1 MFFQKAWQAVSNNL
15 GTKAISVIVALVL
28 WVVVL
33 GSRNVEVV
41 KEVPLELITPTELV
55 AGNDVPE
62 KIAFRLSGPKAFLR
76 SLLDR
81 QDEPIRVNLSAGKPG
96 LNTYRFFQDNI
107 RLPIG
112 VKVVSITP
120 PAILVKLEYV
130 KRRDV
135 PVKLETLGELPE
147 GRKLIHAE
155 LSPPVVRIKGAES
168 RIDSV
173 TELSTLPLDL
183 AGVRESLEREIGLD
197 IARHGVMVDG
207 PLPRVLLEVES
218 VAPNRRIRNVQLR
231 VLVSGGRATVAEK
244 TVTFLV
250 RATAEDLRSL
260 DPKQVY
266 GVLDLRGRPKG
277 KYQVVPRAVLPAGVH
292 WVKTVPEQV
301 SVTLD

>member
-1 MFFQKAWQAVSNNL
+1 MFFQKAWQAVANNL

-41 KEVPLELITPTELV
+41 KEVPVELITPTELV

-62 KIAFRLSGPKAFLR
+62 KLAFRLSGPKAFLR

-81 QDEPIRVNLSAGKPG
+81 QDEPIRVNLSAGKQG

-155 LSPPVVRIKGAES
+155 VSPPVVRIKGAES

-218 VAPNRRIRNVQLR
+218 VAPNRRMCSSVCW
-231 VLVSGGRATVAEK
+231 
-244 TVTFLV
+244 FLV
-250 RATAEDLRSL
+250 AALPSL
-260 DPKQVY
+260 KN
-266 GVLDLRGRPKG
+266 R
-277 KYQVVPRAVLPAGVH
+277 
-292 WVKTVPEQV
+292 
-301 SVTLD
+301 